1 MPLEHAQLYV
11 TDPALGDLE
20 LDALVAGADDGE
32 PVLLLHGWPQTSQ
45 SWASVMAPLA
55 SSGFHAVAP
64 DQRGYSPNAR
74 PREVSAYELPHLV
87 EDAAS
92 VIGALGWESAHVV
105 GHDWGAVVGWALA
118 AQRPQLVRSLTAVSV
133 PHPRAFNNALKSD
146 PVQMKKSAYMVL
158 FRSAPGKAAQV
169 LLRDDAKALRGVYG
183 DAVPHHEVDSYVEF
197 FSDDDAMEAS
207 LRWYAAMDGDHFKD
221 IDVVEVPTTFVWGD
235 DDVAIGVTA
244 ARACSQW
251 CQGPFEFRILPGRG
265 HWIPD
270 QDPDAL
276 VDAILARAT
285 PDR

>member
-11 TDPALGDLE
+11 SDPALGDLE

-32 PVLLLHGWPQTSQ
+32 PILLLHGWPQTSR
-45 SWASVMAPLA
+45 SWAGIMPPLA

-74 PREVSAYELPHLV
+74 PRDVPAYELPHLV
-87 EDAAS
+87 DDAAS

-105 GHDWGAVVGWALA
+105 GHDWGAIVGWALA
-118 AQRPQLVRSLTAVSV
+118 AQRPELVRSLTALSV
-133 PHPRAFNNALKSD
+133 PHPRAFNAALKSD

-158 FRSAPGKAAQV
+158 FRGAPGKAAQV
-169 LLRDDAKALRGVYG
+169 LLRDDAKALRDVYG
-183 DAVPHHEVDSYVEF
+183 DDVPHHDVEAYVEH

-221 IDVVEVPTTFVWGD
+221 VGVVEVPTTFVWGAD
-235 DDVAIGVTA
+235 DIAIGATA
-244 ARACSQW
+244 ARGCAEW
-251 CQGPFEFRILPGRG
+251 CHGAFEFRTLPGVG

-270 QDPDAL
+270 QAPDAV
-276 VDAILARAT
+276 VDAILARAL

>member
-64 DQRGYSPNAR
+64 DQRGYSPKAR

-251 CQGPFEFRILPGRG
+251 CHGPFEFRILPGRG

>member
-11 TDPALGDLE
+11 TDPTLGDLE

-64 DQRGYSPNAR
+64 DQRGYSPKAR

-251 CQGPFEFRILPGRG
+251 CQGPFELRILPGRG